1 MTTTTTPAEA
11 APSAEAPLHLTT
23 EAPRTLSF
31 SDQSAFWANLGVS
44 LIGFSSAAVVLV
56 PTGYS
61 PLPVPASLLALAL
74 GTIAGMVM
82 TALAG
87 VVGTRTGAPAM
98 AVLRGLF
105 GTKLSWLPS
114 LANIFQLIGWGV
126 YEITVIVQGVNA
138 MPHTHGI
145 PRPAVVL
152 AAGAL
157 CTSMAIWP
165 LAVLRALRKYVTG
178 AVAVAMLYFTVQ
190 LLRNPIPHQSG
201 TSWSG
206 FFPAVDAA
214 LALSV
219 SFLPMAADYMRHARS
234 SRQAGGS
241 AVLGYSITQFWC
253 YAIGI
258 VALLQAPNAD
268 VFHTMLGVTAGW
280 LFFLVLVLRESDQS
294 FANVYST
301 AMSIQN
307 LLPRVDR
314 RILAGGVGALVTVIA
329 LFVHDLGGFANFL
342 GLIGSVFVPLAAVL
356 GVDYFL
362 GRGRQGRW
370 DLSERSPA
378 RPAMLLPWAL
388 GFVVYQVLNPGS
400 VDWWAHGWM
409 HVQDWVHVHPGWWA
423 SASLYSFA
431 AAALVT
437 GAIVALDRRRA
448 PGTTG
453 AEPAAPAE
461 ATA

>member
-1 MTTTTTPAEA
+1 MNPAMTTTTTPADDA
-11 APSAEAPLHLTT
+11 AEAPLRLTT
-23 EAPRTLSF
+23 EAPRSLTF
-31 SDQSAFWANLGVS
+31 SDQAAFWANLGVS
-44 LIGFSSAAVVLV
+44 LIGFSSAAVVLI

-61 PLPVPASLLALAL
+61 PLPIPASLLAIAL
-74 GTIAGMVM
+74 GTVAGMMM

-105 GTKLSWLPS
+105 GTRLSWLPS
-114 LANIFQLIGWGV
+114 VANVFQLIGWGV
-126 YEITVIVQGVNA
+126 YELTVIVQGVDA
-138 MPHTHGI
+138 MTGKV
-145 PRPAVVL
+145 PRPLIVV

-157 CTSMAIWP
+157 CTAMAIWP
-165 LAVLRALRKYVTG
+165 LSILRILRKYVT
-178 AVAVAMLYFTVQ
+178 VAVGISMLYFTVQ

-219 SFLPMAADYMRHARS
+219 SFLPMAADYMRHS
-234 SRQAGGS
+234 HSTRQAGGA

-258 VALLQAPNAD
+258 VALLQAGPD
-268 VFHTMLGVTAGW
+268 GDIFHTMLGVTAGW
-280 LFFLVLVLRESDQS
+280 VFFLVLVLRESDQS

-314 RILAGGVGALVTVIA
+314 RILAGAVGVLVTVIA
-329 LFVHDLGGFANFL
+329 LFVHDLGGFSNFL
-342 GLIGSVFVPLAAVL
+342 GLIGSVFVPLAAVV
-356 GVDYFL
+356 GIDYFL
-362 GRGRQGRW
+362 GRGKQGHW
-370 DLSERSPA
+370 DLSRHSPA
-378 RPAMLLPWAL
+378 RPVMLLPWAI
-388 GFVVYQVLNPGS
+388 GFAVYQVLNPGT
-400 VDWWAHGWM
+400 VKYWTDGWL
-409 HVQDWVHVHPGWWA
+409 HVQDWIGVHPGWWA

-431 AAALVT
+431 AAALAT
-437 GAIVALDRRRA
+437 GAIVAFDRRRA
-448 PGTTG
+448 ARTQT
-453 AEPAAPAE
+453 AATQA
-461 ATA
+461 A